1 MSRTIFALAHL
12 VLSLTLLLFGSPLSY
27 AQSGGNTANADAEED
42 DKPVGCF
49 AREPEQNTA
58 NELLVTANSTAALL
72 RAQCYSI
79 CLEQVCTY

>member
-1 MSRTIFALAHL
+1 MQPL
-12 VLSLTLLLFGSPLSY
+12 VVTVVLLFSFFVLID
-27 AQSGGNTANADAEED
+27 AQSGGNTTDADAEED

-58 NELLVTANSTAALL
+58 NELVPTANSTAALL

-79 CLEQVCTY
+79 CLEQVRY

>member
-1 MSRTIFALAHL
+1 MQPL
-12 VLSLTLLLFGSPLSY
+12 VATVVLLFSFFVLID
-27 AQSGGNTANADAEED
+27 AQSGGNTADADAEED

-58 NELLVTANSTAALL
+58 NELVTANSTAALL

-79 CLEQVCTY
+79 CLEQVRY